1 MSIMSAFI
9 SVKVTLSLNGN
20 TVLSAASC
28 GRPALRC
35 HATIRLPL
43 TKINV
48 DMMLMVM
55 DYRSQPSLK
64 PLQMYFHITVK

>member
-20 TVLSAASC
+20 TVLSAALC
-28 GRPALRC
+28 GKPALRC
-35 HATIRLPL
+35 HGTIRLPL

-55 DYRSQPSLK
+55 DY
-64 PLQMYFHITVK
+64 